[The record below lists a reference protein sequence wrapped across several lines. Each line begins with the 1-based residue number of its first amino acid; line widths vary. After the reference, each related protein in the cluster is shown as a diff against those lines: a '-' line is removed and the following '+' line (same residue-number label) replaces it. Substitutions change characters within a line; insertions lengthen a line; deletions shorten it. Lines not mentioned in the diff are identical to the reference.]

1 VTFARP
7 ELLVLAPLASLLFA
21 LALGMR
27 FRRLRRLG
35 EAYREPAFA
44 RLLPVGV
51 GRLPTARLACLLL
64 AGAAIGLAAAG
75 PAWSVPVDEA
85 PLPPLDVS
93 VAVDLSLSMTAT
105 DAAPTRIARAR
116 EVIEL
121 LSQEL
126 PSVRFSLVMFAGFPH
141 MVLPPTDD
149 PTLLAYF
156 AQSLGVELVGRND
169 RGDAIGDALY
179 WAGEALDERP
189 SDEARRLVLLFSDG
203 GDEAPGPTLEAATWL
218 DSTRVEV
225 WVAALG
231 SSSGSAIFAEGTPV
245 LDRAGA
251 PVVARL
257 NEDLLRDAA
266 EAGGGRYFNVSDEA
280 GLAALLDALR
290 EASGDRDDPPPPP
303 VDAAFLLVLLAI
315 PLLLWEGA
323 ADAGR
328 DFGRARSPEVP
339 S

>member
-1 VTFARP
+1 VTFDRP
-7 ELLVLAPLASLLFA
+7 EYLVLAPLAALLFA

-35 EAYREPAFA
+35 DAYQTSALA
-44 RLLPVGV
+44 RLLPVGM
-51 GRLPTARLACLLL
+51 GRFPTRRLASLLT

-75 PAWSVPVDEA
+75 PGWEVGGDEA
-85 PLPPLDVS
+85 RLPPLDVS
-93 VAVDLSLSMTAT
+93 IAVDLSLSMTAT

-116 EVIEL
+116 EVIGL
-121 LSQEL
+121 LSEEL

-141 MVLPPTDD
+141 LVLPPTDD
-149 PTLLAYF
+149 PTLLAFF

-179 WAGEALDERP
+179 WAGEALEQRP
-189 SDEARRLVLLFSDG
+189 SDEARSIVLLFSDG
-203 GDEAPGPTLEAATWL
+203 GDEPAGPTLEAATWL
-218 DSTRVEV
+218 DSLSVEV

-231 SSSGSAIFAEGTPV
+231 SSSGSAIFAEGVPV
-245 LDRAGA
+245 LDRGGV

-266 EAGGGRYFNVSDEA
+266 ATGGGRYFNVSDAA
-280 GLAALLDALR
+280 GVDALLADLR
-290 EASGDRDDPPPPP
+290 ELSGDLEEPPPPP
-303 VDAAFLLVLLAI
+303 VDAAFLLALLAI

-328 DFGRARSPEVP
+328 GVGRLRASEVP